1 MNDLLG
7 RPPLLPD
14 PGRERARPWP
24 VMMRVVLGLLLLVAV
39 GTLALRFLPGVT
51 TRPISLREAA
61 FTATSAVAVT
71 GLSVLTTSVDFTP
84 WGQTVLLLLIQVGG
98 LGYMFAAALIL
109 RLFRR
114 RVSLRDRL
122 ALSSSLGLAQPTN
135 ILRLMGQ
142 VLAGILIIE
151 GVGALLLF
159 LHWRF
164 SGIVPADR
172 VLFYA
177 VFHAVSAFC
186 NAGFDLFA
194 GLPNYPRGIPGDSPT
209 LLIMGGLVFAGGLGI
224 PVYADFLERGFRR
237 LSLHTRLTLVVVV
250 VLVLLG
256 WVGLLVD
263 ESGRGGLLFAAG
275 WEQRVVHT
283 WFQSVSAR
291 TAGFP
296 GLEDFQRL
304 QPAGQLLVMVL
315 MFIGSAPA
323 SMGGGIT
330 TGTFVVLTLAL
341 WSYAKGNPAVQVRW
355 RTIASGT
362 VLRAGAVLSISL
374 GVVMV
379 ASWLIM
385 LTHPFSLSSVLFEV
399 VSAFSTCGLSLGITG
414 GLNGF
419 GQLVIILMM
428 IWGRLGAL
436 TIVTAILQRH
446 TPVQLVQYPEETVLI
461 G

>member
-263 ESGRGGLLFAAG
+263 ESRPGGCCLRRGGNNAWCIPGFNLS
-275 WEQRVVHT
+275 RR
-283 WFQSVSAR
+283 AR
-291 TAGFP
+291 RASRAWRIFSGCNRP
-296 GLEDFQRL
+296 GNC
-304 QPAGQLLVMVL
+304 
-315 MFIGSAPA
+315 
-323 SMGGGIT
+323 
-330 TGTFVVLTLAL
+330 
-341 WSYAKGNPAVQVRW
+341 W
-355 RTIASGT
+355 
-362 VLRAGAVLSISL
+362 
-374 GVVMV
+374 
-379 ASWLIM
+379 
-385 LTHPFSLSSVLFEV
+385 
-399 VSAFSTCGLSLGITG
+399 
-414 GLNGF
+414 
-419 GQLVIILMM
+419 
-428 IWGRLGAL
+428 
-436 TIVTAILQRH
+436 
-446 TPVQLVQYPEETVLI
+446 
-461 G
+461 